1 MTRSNSQRGFALIA
15 AIFLLIVL
23 ALASSMMV
31 NLSGVQRR
39 TSAFSLLGDRAY
51 HAAASGVEWG
61 IYQALASGCPGT
73 TTLNLSE
80 GGLKGFDVEVS
91 CSSSSHDEGSATT
104 TTYVIEAVAEYGS
117 YGDQDYVKRR
127 MRSVVT
133 NAL

>member
-51 HAAASGVEWG
+51 HAASSGVEWG
-61 IYQALASGCPGT
+61 IHQALASGCPAT

-80 GGLKGFDVEVS
+80 GGLKGFDVDVS
-91 CSSSSHDEGSATT
+91 CSSSSHDEGSSTT